1 MIFKLCLPF
10 GEDALVALSSYLC
23 GAAYAYDFKLI
34 ARATLSPKRHVSPLL
49 CVLVYSFRLALFWL
63 ADISIVFHFW
73 NTYTYRCSSILF
85 KPAHI
90 AYHLQFYISSAI
102 KLFIRFEMI
111 IEYGVTSML
120 LMVINWSVCKRV
132 FDIPN
137 AIACVGWNFISNS
150 WKFQETL
157 KIFKFAYQSNCTS
170 CSIFYACP
178 FHGMH

>member
-10 GEDALVALSSYLC
+10 GEDALVVLSSYLC

-34 ARATLSPKRHVSPLL
+34 ARATLSPKRHVSPLR
-49 CVLVYSFRLALFWL
+49 CVLVYSFRPALFWL

-85 KPAHI
+85 KPAHV

-102 KLFIRFEMI
+102 KLFIRFEMM

-120 LMVINWSVCKRV
+120 LMVLNCSVCKGV
-132 FDIPN
+132 FDSLN
-137 AIACVGWNFISNS
+137 TFACVGWFFIKNS

-157 KIFKFAYQSNCTS
+157 KIFKFAYQSKCTS
-170 CSIFYACP
+170 FSIFHACP
-178 FHGMH
+178 FYGMH